1 MESESSPPA
10 AQGGA
15 FYSEPHVVQAPP
27 FVFWPQCQQV
37 LPLPE
42 QVLIALDTGHRMGD
56 RMGIAALDSG
66 QEPKWLR
73 K

>member
-1 MESESSPPA
+1 MQPP
-10 AQGGA
+10 
-15 FYSEPHVVQAPP
+15 PID
-27 FVFWPQCQQV
+27 FWPLFQQV